1 MACSNISAGIALDCN
16 ESNGG
21 IEKIYIANGPVQSIS
36 TATGNTG
43 IVDEIVV
50 GGSPLTPADFYEFE
64 VPRQTSSLTETHTVS
79 QTNGTLFYDQAL
91 TMVFNKMEADK
102 RNQLL
107 LMAQATN
114 MVVIAKDNNGIYWSI
129 GLERG
134 AYMTAGSSVS
144 GTAYGDR
151 NGYEITISGAELN
164 PTYEVTSS
172 IVVA

>member
-21 IEKIYIANGPVQSIS
+21 IEKIYIANGPVQSI
-36 TATGNTG
+36 TLDAPGF
-43 IVDEIVV
+43 VDSITVA
-50 GGSPLTPADFYEFE
+50 GSPLTPADFYEFE

-164 PTYEVTSS
+164 PTYEVDSS

>member
-1 MACSNISAGIALDCN
+1 MACSNLSAGFTLDCN

-21 IEKIYIANGPVQSIS
+21 VEKIFIANGPVQSIT
-36 TATGNTG
+36 TASGNSG

-64 VPRQTSSLTETHTVS
+64 VPRQTSSFTETHTVN

-91 TMVFNKMEADK
+91 SMVFNKMEADK

-107 LMAQATN
+107 LMGQATN
-114 MVVIAKDNNGIYWSI
+114 MVVVYKDNNGKYWSV

-134 AYMTAGSSVS
+134 AYMTAGTSVS

-151 NGYEITISGAELN
+151 NGYEITISGAELY
-164 PTYEVTSS
+164 PSYEVTSS